1 GKVRRCAGGLPPLPK
16 AALVDLGQSQFR
28 FDRMAK
34 RVPLEAPW
42 AADRAE
48 RWDEETFA
56 TWVRRNTRTASA
68 RFFWEV
74 FSEAVFA
81 AEPADM
87 SLLFA
92 LTYTHS
98 GGGVNSLIG
107 VRDGAQQD
115 RLVGGTQPIARRPAD
130 ALPH

>member
-1 GKVRRCAGGLPPLPK
+1 
-16 AALVDLGQSQFR
+16 
-28 FDRMAK
+28 DRLAK

-56 TWVRRNTRTASA
+56 TWLRRNTRTPGA

-74 FSEAVFA
+74 YSEAVFA
-81 AEPADM
+81 AEPQDM
-87 SLLFA
+87 SLLHA
-92 LTYTHS
+92 LAYTHS

-107 VRDGAQQD
+107 VRNAAQQD
-115 RLVGGTQPIARRPAD
+115 RVLGGSRTQRSLPAQPPAD
-130 ALPH
+130 GPPLGAP